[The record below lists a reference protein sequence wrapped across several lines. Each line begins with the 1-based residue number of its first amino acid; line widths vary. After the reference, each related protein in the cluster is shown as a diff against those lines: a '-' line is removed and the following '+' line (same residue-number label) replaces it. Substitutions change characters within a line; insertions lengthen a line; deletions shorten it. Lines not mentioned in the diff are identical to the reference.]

1 MAELLLVGTTHYP
14 PLIYPDEGM
23 YSQLSK
29 HMSRA
34 TARPPT

>member
-23 YSQLSK
+23 YSQLRN
-29 HMSRA
+29 MSRA